1 MKKLFVIHNSNNI
14 KKEERQEMF
23 ICNHGEQLENFTPA
37 LKLSDNQLNISNT
50 NFTSTTNSSVE
61 SRKSSL
67 NILTPEPSSSFN
79 LNNSPNSNK
88 VMTDNNKFLG
98 KKTKFHFDII
108 KNNSK
113 IIETDLGQSQ
123 EIEINKDREK
133 NNIFDLNFIQKK
145 EKLKKEDEEE
155 KMVLNEGRWTFDEHI
170 KFIEALI
177 KYGKRWKQVQ
187 KYINTRSSAQTRSHA
202 QKFLLKLKMIKQ
214 TKFNFDFANNKIKNL
229 SDALEE
235 IKRKKD
241 NNEDENKYLFDTLIS
256 LSETISNESNIP
268 VNKKIR
274 KNKLFKRI
282 LKPNSSKNKKQNNKK
297 NNNKEEVGNISKGL
311 KNNKLKEKQFETK
324 KFKKEL
330 KENKLDKNINNINI
344 EKINVNKEKT
354 NNENEDFLMKRE
366 NMKLFNDDSWINND
380 FIFNPGQKLIFDNGY
395 AFYFDDNYN
404 YYNNTSIQFKE
415 YYFNRNYEHPLII
428 NKYFFS

>member
-23 ICNHGEQLENFTPA
+23 ICNHGEQSENYTPA

-108 KNNSK
+108 KSNSK
-113 IIETDLGQSQ
+113 IIETHLGQSQ
-123 EIEINKDREK
+123 EIEINKETEK
-133 NNIFDLNFIQKK
+133 KIF
-145 EKLKKEDEEE
+145 KKEDKEE
-155 KMVLNEGRWTFDEHI
+155 KMVLNEGKWTFDEHI

-229 SDALEE
+229 SDAIEE

-241 NNEDENKYLFDTLIS
+241 NNEDENKYLLDTLIS

-282 LKPNSSKNKKQNNKK
+282 LKPNTSINKNQNIKK
-297 NNNKEEVGNISKGL
+297 NNNKEAVDNFSKVL
-311 KNNKLKEKQFETK
+311 KDNKLKEKQFVTK
-324 KFKKEL
+324 KLKIEF

-344 EKINVNKEKT
+344 EKINVNKENT
-354 NNENEDFLMKRE
+354 NKENEDFLMKRE
-366 NMKLFNDDSWINND
+366 NMKLFNDDDSLINND
-380 FIFNPGQKLIFDNGY
+380 FIFNPSKKLIFDNGY

-415 YYFNRNYEHPLII
+415 YYFNQNYEHPLII